1 MLRRDGDEL
10 PHRAEAGRPDQLRL
24 RVRGDGGADLNWVL
38 DERHTRTMA
47 ACRSRRCRGV
57 IERLCRVP
65 FGRRHSDIHAF
76 PDNYKADILGAMHA
90 YLNDPSG
97 IRDAAIAAPVLKDV
111 PGSGTRYIV
120 CLRFNGKQSNGTYA
134 GEQQIAAVFLAGR
147 FDEFVDAKTAHE
159 PCAGAAYAPFPELE
173 QLKR

>member
-1 MLRRDGDEL
+1 MNGTRARWRHAGLVAAAVLLNGCAGYHLGGGD
-10 PHRAEAGRPDQLRL
+10 
-24 RVRGDGGADLNWVL
+24 
-38 DERHTRTMA
+38 
-47 ACRSRRCRGV
+47 
-57 IERLCRVP
+57 
-65 FGRRHSDIHAF
+65 SDIHAF

>member
-1 MLRRDGDEL
+1 MNGA
-10 PHRAEAGRPDQLRL
+10 RARL
-24 RVRGDGGADLNWVL
+24 RHAGFVAAAVSLNGCAGYHLGG
-38 DERHTRTMA
+38 
-47 ACRSRRCRGV
+47 G
-57 IERLCRVP
+57 
-65 FGRRHSDIHAF
+65 SDIHAF
-76 PDNYKADILGAMHA
+76 PDNYKSDILGAMHA

-97 IRDAAIAAPVLKDV
+97 IRDAAIATPVLKDV